1 MAINDIVL
9 ICLILIF
16 TLSGL
21 ISGFIKSISKF
32 TSIALGI
39 LGSFYLGNYI
49 SNLFINNIESIGNY
63 CANNKW
69 CSILIL
75 IGSYIIVFLVIVILC
90 KIIFK
95 ALDVIFESGVAG
107 QILNKILG
115 IVFGICVG
123 FIFADI
129 YSWALY
135 FVANISEKSAIWI
148 INDCKLNDPNTF
160 TLTKSIIELN
170 LNAIG
175 LTFPHL

>member
-21 ISGFIKSISKF
+21 ISGFIKSISKI
-32 TSIALGI
+32 TSYALGV

-49 SNLFINNIESIGNY
+49 SGLFIQNIESIKNY
-63 CANNKW
+63 CENNQW

-75 IGSYIIVFLVIVILC
+75 VLSYIVVFLAIVLLC

-95 ALDVIFESGVAG
+95 ALNVIFESGTVG
-107 QILNKILG
+107 KILNKILG
-115 IVFGICVG
+115 IVFGICIG
-123 FIFADI
+123 FIFADL

-135 FVANISEKSAIWI
+135 FVANISESSASWI
-148 INDCKLNDPNTF
+148 INDCKLNEPNTF
-160 TLTKSIIELN
+160 TLTKSIIEIN
-170 LNAIG
+170 LNALG